1 MADAYDLTLYLPQSF
16 KNPSERDY
24 INFLWESFDVN
35 YNAGKYPFAF
45 LAYHMLFMS
54 FVYFEVWQIRENRR
68 GAFEMAMVGFNRN
81 NEQDLLNATTPFTFK
96 LIQERSFFRFL
107 KLLSCDNN
115 RISNFAKI
123 VDDRNDVAH
132 SNGNIF
138 FNSQSSI
145 DRKIEEVLRFVDE
158 IQLLSNP
165 ILEDCLIDFL
175 KTSWN
180 ADEREYPGDIEQ
192 IQEILIHGNYLSQ
205 KDTEQM
211 TRFDINKLSAEPHF
225 AEIKSLFDVFATNY
239 RP

>member
-24 INFLWESFDVN
+24 ISFLWESYEVN
-35 YNAGKYPFAF
+35 YNAKKYPFAF

-54 FVYFEVWQIRENRR
+54 FVYFEVWQIKENRR
-68 GAFEMAMVGFNRN
+68 AAFEMAMIGFKQ
-81 NEQDLLNATTPFTFK
+81 NENDLLNATTPFAFWQINESTF
-96 LIQERSFFRFL
+96 LRFL
-107 KLLSCDNN
+107 KLLNCAND
-115 RISNFAKI
+115 RIGSFATI
-123 VDDRNDVAH
+123 VKNRNDSAH

-145 DRKIEEVLRFVDE
+145 DQKIGDVMRFVDE

-165 ILEDCLIDFL
+165 ILEDCLTDFL

-180 ADEREYPGDIEQ
+180 ADEREYPGDLEQ
-192 IQEILIHGNYLSQ
+192 IQEILIHSNYLSQ

-211 TRFDINKLSAEPHF
+211 TQFDINRLSAEPHF
-225 AEIKSLFDVFATNY
+225 AEIKALFDVFAANY

>member
-16 KNPSERDY
+16 KIPSEREY
-24 INFLWESFDVN
+24 ISFLWESYEVN

-68 GAFEMAMVGFNRN
+68 SAFEMAMVGFNLD
-81 NEQDLLNATTPFTFK
+81 NEKKLLNATTPFAFW
-96 LIQERSFFRFL
+96 LVNESSFFRFL
-107 KLLSCDNN
+107 KLLECNN
-115 RISNFAKI
+115 ERIGNFAAI
-123 VDDRNDVAH
+123 VKNRNESAH

-145 DRKIEEVLRFVDE
+145 DRKIDDIMRFVDE
-158 IQLLSNP
+158 IQILSTP
-165 ILEDCLIDFL
+165 ILEDCLTDFL
-175 KTSWN
+175 KNSWN
-180 ADEREYPGDIEQ
+180 ADEREYPGDLEQ

-211 TRFDINKLSAEPHF
+211 TRFDINKLSAEPNF
-225 AEIKSLFDVFATNY
+225 AEIKALFDVFAANY